1 MEITTNVVVHIHY
14 TLTDKA
20 GDVLDS
26 SVGNEPL
33 VYIQGMGN
41 IIPGLEQALSGK
53 QAGDRFTV
61 TIAPED
67 AYGARDEG
75 LILTVPRDAFEG
87 VDDIQPG
94 MRFQTRTEQGMQV
107 FTVAEVAAD
116 QVVIDGNHPLAG
128 EPLTFDVEVTN
139 VREATA
145 EELDHGH
152 VHGAGGHQH

>member
-1 MEITTNVVVHIHY
+1 MQITANVVVHIHY
-14 TLTDKA
+14 TLTDQA

-53 QAGDRFTV
+53 QVGDRFTV
-61 TIAPED
+61 TIPPEN
-67 AYGARDEG
+67 AYGNRDEA

-87 VDDIQPG
+87 VDDIQAG

-139 VREATA
+139 VREATS

-152 VHGAGGHQH
+152 VHGEGGHQH